1 MSATHLNVRW
11 STALLSTALLVV
23 LMPGGFAHAD
33 LPSIRFDRMTPLG
46 TAAGGSV
53 EVEVL
58 GAEIDELK
66 GLLFDHPGIRAE
78 LIKDRKFKVT
88 VAADVPAGSYD
99 VFLVGRFG
107 VSNPRLFAVSRGL
120 TEVSEKEPNND
131 TTQAQPV
138 EVNSVIS
145 ASSDGNG
152 EDDFRFPARKG
163 QRITLHVQAQRLD
176 SPMDATLTL
185 MTATGGPL
193 ASSSDWFGSDPFLD
207 FVAPADGDYVV
218 SVSDLSFRGGFPYR
232 LIVTDRPQLENVW
245 PRAMQAGKPLELTFF
260 GRNLG
265 PAARPSPL
273 KLLDLPLDEL
283 KSTLSAP
290 QDILSSG
297 SFRFTDH
304 PTDHTVLPTAATCT
318 LLGWQVRPEGIPDA
332 LNPVPVVVTD
342 KPTSVETEPNDTSD
356 APQKMTLPAVVSGR
370 FDAPRDADWFEFE
383 TTENGPHFIDVYSE
397 RIAGQADPYVTV
409 LDEKGNRVADLDDFG
424 HRMNAFDG
432 HLRDPSGSVNLQEKK
447 KYRLL
452 VQDRYQ
458 RGGPRFQYVLSI
470 GRPEPDFFPAV
481 IHGQNPGPG
490 GLNVFR
496 GGASSLD
503 VVIHQKHGFNGPITI
518 TAEGLPAG
526 LHAAPTVVANN
537 TRANFV
543 VWADENA
550 EPTTAFIK
558 LVATGKRGET
568 ELRREVR
575 AHARVTSDPG
585 YNSSRPLRSLPV
597 AIRETAPFSTAFTAE
612 RVEVESG
619 QKVELTLQ
627 LKRLWPEFKEK
638 LLVQAL
644 ALPGG
649 FNLPNGEVP
658 AGQSEGKLTLS
669 VQAGMAPGDYT
680 IAVQGQGQVPFNKDP
695 KATSKPNTLVSLPS
709 RPLTVI
715 VKAPPKK

>member
-1 MSATHLNVRW
+1 MPATFPTRRW
-11 STALLSTALLVV
+11 CLASLMMWLAAGPAL
-23 LMPGGFAHAD
+23 AD
-33 LPSIRFDRMTPLG
+33 LPSIRFDRMTPMG
-46 TAAGGSV
+46 AAAGGNV

-58 GAEIDELK
+58 GAEIEDLK
-66 GLLFDHPGIRAE
+66 DLLFDHPGIKAE

-107 VSNPRLFAVSRGL
+107 VSNPHLFAVSRGL
-120 TEVSEKEPNND
+120 TEVAEKEPNNE
-131 TTQAQPV
+131 TTQSQPV
-138 EVNSVIS
+138 EVNSVIN

-152 EDDFRFPARKG
+152 EDDFRFSARKG

-185 MTATGGPL
+185 TTATGGPI
-193 ASSSDWFGSDPFLD
+193 ASSSDWYGSDPFLD
-207 FVAPADGDYVV
+207 FVAPADGEYVV

-232 LIVTDRPQLENVW
+232 LILTDHPQLENVW
-245 PRAMQAGKPLELTFF
+245 PRAMQTGKPTELTFF

-265 PAARPSPL
+265 PASRPSAL
-273 KLLDLPLDEL
+273 KLFDLPLDEL
-283 KSTLSAP
+283 KSTLTAP
-290 QDILSSG
+290 PDLLTTG
-297 SFRFTDH
+297 GFRFSDH

-318 LLGWQVRPEGIPDA
+318 LFGWQVRPEGMPDA
-332 LNPVPVVVTD
+332 LHPIPVVATD

-356 APQKMTLPAVVSGR
+356 APQKLTLPAVVSGR
-370 FDAPRDADWFEFE
+370 FDTPRDADWFEFE
-383 TTENGPHFIDVYSE
+383 TTENGPYFIEVYSE
-397 RIAGQADPYVTV
+397 RIAGQADPYVTI
-409 LDEKGNRVADLDDFG
+409 LDEKGNRVGDLDDFG

-470 GRPEPDFFPAV
+470 NRPEPDFFPAV

-496 GGASSLD
+496 GGAASLD
-503 VVIHQKHGFNGPITI
+503 VVIHQRDGLNGPITF

-537 TRANFV
+537 TRGNFV

-550 EPTTAFIK
+550 EPTTTALIK

-575 AHARVTSDPG
+575 AYARVTSDPG
-585 YNSSRPLRSLPV
+585 YNSSRPLRALPV
-597 AIRETAPFSTAFTAE
+597 AIRETAPFAMAFTTE
-612 RVEVESG
+612 RIEVESG

-638 LLVQAL
+638 LLVQAM

-669 VQAGMAPGDYT
+669 TQAGMAPGEYT
-680 IAVQGQGQVPFNKDP
+680 IAVQGKGQVPFNKDP
-695 KATSKPNTLVSLPS
+695 KAASKPNTLVSLPS
-709 RPLTVI
+709 RPLTVV

>member
-1 MSATHLNVRW
+1 MSGF
-11 STALLSTALLVV
+11 SKALAVLVLIGLSTAAYPVR
-23 LMPGGFAHAD
+23 AD

-46 TAAGGSV
+46 AAAGSSV

-58 GAEIDELK
+58 GGEIEDLK
-66 GLLFDHPGIRAE
+66 GLLFDHPGLSAE

-88 VAADVPAGSYD
+88 VAADVPSGTYD

-107 VSNPRLFAVSRGL
+107 VSNPRLFSVSRGL
-120 TEVSEKEPNND
+120 VEVAEKEPNNEA
-131 TTQAQPV
+131 TQAQPI
-138 EVNSVIS
+138 EVNSVIN

-152 EDDFRFPARKG
+152 EDDFRFSARKG

-185 MTATGGPL
+185 TTATGGPI

-207 FVAPADGDYVV
+207 FLAPADGDYIA

-232 LIVTDRPQLENVW
+232 LVLTDHPQLENVW
-245 PRAMQAGKPLELTFF
+245 PRAMQAGKPVELTFF

-265 PAARPSPL
+265 PASRPSPL
-273 KLLDLPLDEL
+273 KLFDLPLDEL
-283 KSTLSAP
+283 KSTLTAP
-290 QDILSSG
+290 PEILTLG
-297 SFRFTDH
+297 TYRFSEH

-318 LLGWQVRPEGIPDA
+318 LFGWQTRPEGMPEA

-342 KPTSVETEPNDTSD
+342 KSVTLEAEPNDSNET
-356 APQKMTLPAVVSGR
+356 PQKLTLPAVVSGR
-370 FDAPRDADWFEFE
+370 FNVPRDADWFEFE
-383 TTENGPHFIDVYSE
+383 TTENGPHSIEVYSE
-397 RIAGQADPYVTV
+397 RIAGQADPYITV
-409 LDEKGNRVADLDDFG
+409 LDEKGNRVGDLDDFG

-447 KYRLL
+447 RYRLL

-458 RGGPRFQYVLSI
+458 RGGPRFQYVLTVS
-470 GRPEPDFFPAV
+470 RPEPDFFPAV
-481 IHGQNPGPG
+481 IHSQNPGPG

-496 GGASSLD
+496 GSAASLD
-503 VVIHQKHGFNGPITI
+503 IVIHQRDGFNGPITI
-518 TAEGLPAG
+518 TAENLPAG

-537 TRANFV
+537 TRGNFV
-543 VWADENA
+543 VWADESA

-568 ELRREVR
+568 ELRREAR
-575 AHARVTSDPG
+575 AYARVTTDPG
-585 YNSSRPLRSLPV
+585 YNSSRPLRALPV
-597 AIRETAPFSTAFTAE
+597 AIRETAPFSIGFTTE

-619 QKVELTLQ
+619 QKVDLTLQ
-627 LKRLWPEFKEK
+627 MKRLWPEYKEK
-638 LLVQAL
+638 LLMQAM

-649 FNLPNGEVP
+649 LNLPNGEIP

-669 VQAGMAPGDYT
+669 TQAGMAAGEYT
-680 IAVQGQGQVPFNKDP
+680 ISVLGQGQVPFNKDP
-695 KATSKPNTLVSLPS
+695 KATSRPNTLVAIPS
-709 RPLTVI
+709 RPLTVV
-715 VKAPPKK
+715 VKAAPKK